1 MISNFFTNIISISFV
16 AGIVAIAVILLRML
30 FKKAPRWITCAL
42 WALVGLRLLFP
53 FAPESRFSL
62 IPSTDILKVE
72 TSAQSV
78 EALRTHASHTALNTA
93 VSPQI
98 SSVPKADSAVQIM
111 DILAIVWIAVA
122 ACILLYGV
130 ISYALMYMRVRTAIP
145 LKKNIYQSERVNSPF
160 VLGFINPKIYI
171 PFNLSGRT
179 LKYVLAHEEAHI
191 KRKDH
196 IIKPLAFVIVALH
209 WFNPVLWVSYVLLCR
224 DIEVACDEKVIRNY
238 SINKR
243 KNYAFALLKCKVK
256 RSNMALCPVA
266 FGEVNVSTR
275 IKKTLSYKKPAVAV
289 ITLAAV
295 LSIVAACCLLTNPK
309 KEPLA
314 VKPSEENIPPQ
325 VVTEPAD
332 NVPETE
338 SAAAEVA
345 VNTSSATEPATEAV
359 TQIVADAIPEAVTEA
374 ATEAQDEYYEE
385 YYYEEYS
392 EEDYFEDEYYYD
404 EYIEESIGATVE
416 RPQWDLVLPTL
427 NNSDSSYSLIDNTF
441 RDVQYHSDT
450 CTCASC
456 FASGKPIV
464 WDPQYYM
471 QQNSYNSSPFN
482 NNNSFRIY

>member
-1 MISNFFTNIISISFV
+1 MIASFFANIISISFV
-16 AGIVAIAVILLRML
+16 AGIVAIAVMLLRVM
-30 FKKAPRWITCAL
+30 FKKVPRWITCAL

-62 IPSTDILKVE
+62 IPDTDVLKVN
-72 TSAQSV
+72 TSSQSA
-78 EALRTHASHTALNTA
+78 EALKAYTGYHPLNTTA
-93 VSPQI
+93 SPQI
-98 SSVPKADSAVQIM
+98 SAAPAADQSLQIM
-111 DILAIVWIAVA
+111 DILAIVWIAVGV
-122 ACILLYGV
+122 CILLYGV
-130 ISYALMYMRVRTAIP
+130 ISYPLMYLRVRTAIP
-145 LKKNIYQSERVNSPF
+145 LKKNIYQSERVHSPF
-160 VLGFINPKIYI
+160 VLGFLNPKIYI

-196 IIKPLAFVIVALH
+196 IIKPLAFVILAVH
-209 WFNPVLWVSYVLLCR
+209 WFNPVLWISYVLLCR

-256 RSNMALCPVA
+256 RSNIALCPVA

-309 KEPLA
+309 REPLS
-314 VKPSEENIPPQ
+314 VKPAEENIPAQ
-325 VVTEPAD
+325 AVTEPAD
-332 NVPETE
+332 TKAATEPAAVETT
-338 SAAAEVA
+338 A
-345 VNTSSATEPATEAV
+345 VNTQIVTEPATESV
-359 TQIVADAIPEAVTEA
+359 TQIV
-374 ATEAQDEYYEE
+374 TEAQDE

-392 EEDYFEDEYYYD
+392 EEDYFEDEYYYE
-404 EYIEESIGATVE
+404 EYIEESVDAAVE
-416 RPQWDLVLPTL
+416 RPQWDLVLPTF

-441 RDVQYHSDT
+441 RDVQYHSST
-450 CTCASC
+450 CTCSSC

-471 QQNSYNSSPFN
+471 QQNSFENSPFNN